1 MEQKWAEKMSSEPQA
16 DAMKKSQPH
25 IPKSASSPDIHRCY
39 FSKTQNVAELWVDG
53 LILAY
58 EFIPKPKH
66 KIKVGGKFGQ
76 KSGPMRGNFS
86 ADITLKE
93 PKVSPAVADFADTA
107 WKQKKAP
114 LSDSPMHS
122 PSTDHGEDAAK
133 EERREKSQR
142 DASHRGEERENL
154 KKKEYDQ
161 WVPIGWERI
170 GELCHLA
177 QCNIIS
183 GKADEMLLDETG
195 SEDPDNEYLT
205 VADQAAPY
213 WQSPVGPTWWCH
225 VDPRHPHIQSW
236 LIQSQWLHPAI
247 SAALR
252 DESRLISDRMKHLY
266 YEVPVRVSGGILF
279 ELLGQSVGDPHRNED
294 DIPIVLRSWASQN
307 FLVTAMHVKG
317 DVASLNVIGISE
329 VQDLV
334 CAGGSKAPK
343 TSHEVIALLADRLAR
358 WDDRLFRKHYFGA
371 ADEAELMFVSRRHNE
386 NLAILSLILN
396 QEIRRL
402 SSQVI
407 RVKWSLHA
415 REEIMYELMAHLRGK
430 NAQAVLESVK
440 KSTRVMLQEQEAVRD
455 RLFTV
460 QDVMQSTVRAAL
472 QDKSVRIQHNL
483 TVIGGPGLVLS
494 IVAGLFGINV
504 GGIPG
509 GDNEHGFLIFSI
521 IFFLFGAILI
531 AVGMIYL
538 GFKKPPTEEQM
549 AARKLELR
557 DLVKHFQESAEAH
570 EKVRDV
576 IESHHERSS
585 NVLLAPNGD
594 DEFTVIKLSQ
604 SDLWRR

>member
-1 MEQKWAEKMSSEPQA
+1 MIPKLKEVCLETPSFLADEMSEAQTDS
-16 DAMKKSQPH
+16 MKNNSQPH
-25 IPKSASSPDIHRCY
+25 IPKSVSSPDIHRCY
-39 FSKTQNVAELWVDG
+39 IAKSQTATELWVNG

-58 EFIPKPKH
+58 EFIPAPRN

-76 KSGPMRGNFS
+76 KSGPVKGNFS
-86 ADITLKE
+86 ADIIVNE
-93 PKVSPAVADFADTA
+93 PKVAATSAEPADGTWNRTNSTLPDPA
-107 WKQKKAP
+107 K
-114 LSDSPMHS
+114 
-122 PSTDHGEDAAK
+122 PSTVAERGVVSKGEKPPRAA
-133 EERREKSQR
+133 SN
-142 DASHRGEERENL
+142 RGEERDEST
-154 KKKEYDQ
+154 KKEHDQ
-161 WVPIGWERI
+161 WVPIGWDRI
-170 GELCHLA
+170 GELCKLA

-183 GKADEMLLDETG
+183 GKADEMMMLDESN
-195 SEDPDNEYLT
+195 SEDSEYLT

-225 VDPRHPHIQSW
+225 VDPRHPHVHSW
-236 LIQSQWLHPAI
+236 LLQGQWLHHAI

-252 DESRLISDRMKHLY
+252 DESRLISDRMRHLY
-266 YEVPVRVSGGILF
+266 YEVPVRVAGGVLF
-279 ELLGQSVGDPHRNED
+279 ELLGQSVGDPHRCEED
-294 DIPIVLRSWASQN
+294 DVPVVLRSWASQN

-317 DVASLNVIGISE
+317 PVASLNVVGISE

-334 CAGGSKAPK
+334 GAGGSRAPK

-371 ADEAELMFVSRRHNE
+371 ADEVELKFVSRRE
-386 NLAILSLILN
+386 DEDLAILSLILN

-430 NAQAVLESVK
+430 NAQAMLQSIK
-440 KSTRVMLQEQEAVRD
+440 KSTRDMLCEQEGVRD

-483 TVIGGPGLVLS
+483 TVIGGPGLLLS
-494 IVAGLFGINV
+494 IIAGLFGINV

-509 GDNEHGFLIFSI
+509 STNQHAFLIFSI
-521 IFFLFGAILI
+521 VFFLFGAILI

-549 AARKLELR
+549 AARKLELQ
-557 DLVKHFQESAEAH
+557 DLVKHFQQSAEAH

-576 IESHHERSS
+576 FASHHERSPG
-585 NVLLAPNGD
+585 NLLTPDFD
-594 DEFTVIKLSQ
+594 DTYIL
-604 SDLWRR
+604 LPT